1 MGLFSPSLSTQ
12 DMARSC
18 HSLATLYDSG
28 VPIHRAFKAMEESG
42 GSVAVKRLAA
52 DLRQAIEQGA
62 TLAQAAEW
70 HQKRLTPV
78 FVTLITIGEQTGSL
92 GSILPQLARYYE
104 DLRAMYHAVI
114 RQVAYPV
121 AVLLAILVGIP
132 ILRAFLA
139 DVAGIADRPFEV
151 QAFWIFRHFVLQTG
165 GLFVLVVA
173 AGRLTF
179 RFTSRESI
187 LMHCW
192 PIAGLVRRVL
202 LSRFAWAM
210 MIFTRAGMPLH
221 RAVAYAG
228 KVTGAERIARDFA
241 SVAPMLQEGF
251 TLEQA
256 LARTRY
262 FPRSAMVYVKTGEM
276 TGMLDQCFEHLSRG
290 LYEESVFKMRVLVGI
305 IEPLAILALGGMVLG
320 MVT

>member
-1 MGLFSPSLSTQ
+1 MGLFSSSLSAR
-12 DMARSC
+12 DMARLC
-18 HSLATLYDSG
+18 HSLATLYESG
-28 VPIHRAFKAMEESG
+28 VPVHRAFRVMEESG
-42 GSVAVKRLAA
+42 GSMAVRRLSA
-52 DLRQAIEQGA
+52 DLRHAIEQGA
-62 TLAQAAEW
+62 TFAQAAEW
-70 HQKRLTPV
+70 HQRRLSPV

-92 GSILPQLARYYE
+92 GAILPQLARYYD
-104 DLRAMYHAVI
+104 DLRAMYHAVV

-151 QAFWIFRHFVLQTG
+151 QAFWILRHFVLQAG
-165 GLFVLVVA
+165 GLFVLVVVA
-173 AGRLTF
+173 ARLTL
-179 RFTSRESI
+179 RYTSRESI
-187 LMHCW
+187 LMYCW
-192 PIAGLVRRVL
+192 PVAGLVRRVL

-228 KVTGAERIARDFA
+228 KVTGAERIAQDFA

-262 FPRSAMVYVKTGEM
+262 FPKSAMVYVNTGEM
-276 TGMLDQCFEHLSRG
+276 TGMLDQSFEHLARG
-290 LYEESVFKMRVLVGI
+290 LYDEAVFKLRVLVGI
-305 IEPLAILALGGMVLG
+305 IEPLAILALGGMVLS
-320 MVT
+320 MVG